1 MTGKRSEGKD
11 AGDFH
16 GGVYE
21 AAVNQEKQDNHRSQQ
36 DLTVGEDAS
45 EEGNNGSKLEVNV
58 ALNVSPTAEFYMA
71 VLHKHSYSGVIVLNL
86 GFQGLFTWRNHCLR
100 SNCW

>member
-21 AAVNQEKQDNHRSQQ
+21 AAVNQEKHDNHRLQQ
-36 DLTVGEDAS
+36 DLKEGEDTS
-45 EEGNNGSKLEVNV
+45 EEGNNDSKLEINVV
-58 ALNVSPTAEFYMA
+58 ALNVSPTAKR
-71 VLHKHSYSGVIVLNL
+71 V
-86 GFQGLFTWRNHCLR
+86 
-100 SNCW
+100 